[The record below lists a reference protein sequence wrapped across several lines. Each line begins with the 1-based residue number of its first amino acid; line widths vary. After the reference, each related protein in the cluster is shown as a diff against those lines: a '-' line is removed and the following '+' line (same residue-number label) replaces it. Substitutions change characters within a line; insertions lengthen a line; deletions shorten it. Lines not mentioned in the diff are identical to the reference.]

1 MFAIQTQS
9 MTAITSYDEAV
20 KHFQREPEC
29 KARSRGDLLFSP
41 NERPLRDA
49 RSPHLLLRAGPD
61 MAYFDC
67 VLYQTSLVRYY
78 KPESD
83 TSRVLVG
90 YHDSQSSSKFL
101 WRMGFGLMELWH
113 TVDGR
118 HVYVPL
124 VGNSRIP
131 GVDDVWAADLHF
143 AHYSYGMRR
152 LDTAKSWH
160 HPVKVPRTSKERVAE
175 RKAKVKPFEPYID
188 LFLRGLGSHDF
199 VGSPKLYPETLDEAA
214 AGDADSLEYLF
225 RCFQN
230 ACYSLG
236 PAQRSAARAA
246 MRNVI
251 LQGYHLQGMDTY
263 ETLPMFPEDVPAY
276 RYLRAA

>member
-9 MTAITSYDEAV
+9 MTAITSYDEAA
-20 KHFQREPEC
+20 KHFKREPEC
-29 KARSRGDLLFSP
+29 KARSHGDLLFSP

-67 VLYQTSLVRYY
+67 VLYQTSLVRFY
-78 KPESD
+78 KPEGA

-90 YHDSQSSSKFL
+90 YHDSQSSGKFL
-101 WRMGFGLMELWH
+101 WRSGFSLMGQFD

-118 HVYVPL
+118 RVYVPL
-124 VGNSRIP
+124 VGNARVA
-131 GVDDVWAADLHF
+131 GVDSIWAADLRF
-143 AHYSYGMRR
+143 ENFEWGKRK
-152 LDTAKSWH
+152 LFTEQSWH

-251 LQGYHLQGMDTY
+251 LQGYHLTGTDTY

-276 RYLRAA
+276 RHLRAA

>member
-9 MTAITSYDEAV
+9 MYSITSYDEAV
-20 KHFQREPEC
+20 KHFRREPEC
-29 KARSRGDLLFSP
+29 KARSRGRLLFEP

-101 WRMGFGLMELWH
+101 NRAGFGLMSQYD

-124 VGNSRIP
+124 VGNSRIAD
-131 GVDDVWAADLHF
+131 VDDVWAADLHF
-143 AHYSYGMRR
+143 AHYSYGVRR

-188 LFLRGLGSHDF
+188 LFLRGLGSHEWA
-199 VGSPKLYPETLDEAA
+199 VEHHLNLQELDRAA
-214 AGDADSLEYLF
+214 SGDPTELEYLF
-225 RCFQN
+225 KRFQHI
-230 ACYSLG
+230 CHYRG
-236 PAQRSAARAA
+236 PGQRSAARAA
-246 MRNVI
+246 MRNAI
-251 LQGYHLQGMDTY
+251 LQGYRLTGTDTY

-276 RYLRAA
+276 RHLRAA